1 MPGLAA
7 GYFLFR
13 NKNFLLYENI
23 FKEDVRMANI
33 LSETILRNWDGI
45 NVIANIDEKLEDIM
59 VAVKYSDHG
68 DDFLFV
74 KTMDGK
80 MYEYG
85 WYIGRRDVLCPDYY
99 ELIES
104 PNNWGF
110 IRKPELFCAYDE
122 RCVLGNEIY
131 WYVADRFYDRITM
144 RTIKYDPFTAQWKFD
159 DFVRFMNKIYERR
172 ITYHK
177 EDYEKIIRD
186 YLTVNE
192 ILTQENLE
200 KLHSVK
206 FTSGENG
213 IDGSAG
219 KKERHVYKVLEG
231 DRVEFVWYNGEFR
244 KFNSKQ
250 VKYYYDREYFERFKL
265 YLGQFK

>member
-1 MPGLAA
+1 MT
-7 GYFLFR
+7 
-13 NKNFLLYENI
+13 
-23 FKEDVRMANI
+23 NI

-45 NVIANIDEKLEDIM
+45 NVIANIDEKLENIM

-74 KTMDGK
+74 KTRDGK

-85 WYIGRRDVLCPDYY
+85 WYIGRRDVFCPDYD
-99 ELIES
+99 ELIKS
-104 PNNWGF
+104 QDDWGF
-110 IRKPELFCAYDE
+110 IRKPELFCAYDK
-122 RCVLGNEIY
+122 RCELSNEIY
-131 WYVADRFYDRITM
+131 WYVADRFYNRYYM
-144 RTIKYDPFTAQWKFD
+144 KTIRDDPRTAQWKFD
-159 DFVRFMNKIYERR
+159 DFVRFMEKIYERR

-177 EDYEKIIRD
+177 EDYEKRIID

-192 ILTQENLE
+192 ILTKENLE

-213 IDGSAG
+213 IDGTAG
-219 KKERHVYKVLEG
+219 KGVRYVGKYLKG
-231 DRVEFVWYNGEFR
+231 DRIEFVWYNGKCQDLSELEI
-244 KFNSKQ
+244 NS
-250 VKYYYDREYFERFKL
+250 YYDREYFERFKL

>member
-1 MPGLAA
+1 
-7 GYFLFR
+7 
-13 NKNFLLYENI
+13 
-23 FKEDVRMANI
+23 MANI

-59 VAVKYSDHG
+59 LAVKYSDHG

-74 KTMDGK
+74 KTMDSK

-85 WYIGRRDVLCPDYY
+85 WYIGRRDVFCPDYD

-110 IRKPELFCAYDE
+110 IRKPELFCAYDK
-122 RCVLGNEIY
+122 RCVLSNKIY
-131 WYVADRFYDRITM
+131 WYVADRFYNRYYM
-144 RTIKYDPFTAQWKFD
+144 KTIRDDPRTAQWKFD
-159 DFVRFMNKIYERR
+159 DFVRFMEKIYERR

-177 EDYEKIIRD
+177 EDYEKRIID

-192 ILTQENLE
+192 ILTKENLE
-200 KLHSVK
+200 KLHGVK

-219 KKERHVYKVLEG
+219 KKKRYVDKVLEG
-231 DRVEFVWYNGEFR
+231 DRVEFVWYNGGFR

-265 YLGQFK
+265 YLSQFK

>member
-1 MPGLAA
+1 MT
-7 GYFLFR
+7 
-13 NKNFLLYENI
+13 
-23 FKEDVRMANI
+23 NI

-74 KTMDGK
+74 KTKDGK

-85 WYIGRRDVLCPDYY
+85 WYICRRDVICPDYD
-99 ELIES
+99 ELIKS
-104 PNNWGF
+104 QDDWGF
-110 IRKPELFCAYDE
+110 IRKPELFCAYDK
-122 RCVLGNEIY
+122 RCVLGNKIY
-131 WYVADRFYDRITM
+131 RFVSGEFYDYILM
-144 RTIKYDPFTAQWKFD
+144 QTIRDDPSIAQWKFNYY
-159 DFVRFMNKIYERR
+159 VKFMGEIYDQR

-177 EDYEKIIRD
+177 EEHKEMIRD

-192 ILTQENLE
+192 ILTQDNLD
-200 KLHSVK
+200 KLNGVK

-213 IDGSAG
+213 IDGTAG
-219 KKERHVYKVLEG
+219 KRVRYAGNSLEG
-231 DRVEFVWYNGEFR
+231 DRIKFVWYNG
-244 KFNSKQ
+244 KYQDLSKLGINS
-250 VKYYYDREYFERFKL
+250 YYDQGYFERFKL